1 MVPLLAMG
9 IPGSNAAAMMMTAL
23 AIQGVQMGPMLLK
36 AQPEYLSATFTAMI
50 IANISMIFISFGV
63 AKVFAQ
69 ILKVPYHILGTFI
82 MMLALVGC
90 YAYQG
95 NMMDIYIMIFGG
107 IFGYFFK
114 KYKFDTSAL
123 ILALVLGP
131 MLEKNF
137 RRGMEIAG
145 NDPVAFFGR
154 PITLCI
160 MLIFVAMFVWGFIQ
174 GAKKKKKAQ

>member
-1 MVPLLAMG
+1 MITMLRPHRSQG
-9 IPGSNAAAMMMTAL
+9 ISVSSS
-23 AIQGVQMGPMLLK
+23 AIFTDSKVF
-36 AQPEYLSATFTAMI
+36 SATFTAMI

-160 MLIFVAMFVWGFIQ
+160 MLVFVAMFVWGFIQ